1 MNLILKEILL
11 LSKVAVEGNGYQL
24 IRDIHTNKN
33 PIANILKVEI
43 QGHKTRL
50 LGITASIQDCSG
62 DLSWQ
67 KKARRRNKPLIL
79 IRMPRELLDTKLIQ
93 KSLVF
98 LYAID
103 KEFQN
108 EKYLNIP
115 LKHHQNIE
123 YLGINL
129 TKHVRELYGKNYKSL
144 FKYLIEDLS
153 KCSHDSHMPLMTRTG
168 SPISSLHAA
177 FLHSILFCS
186 SSHHRGDVH
195 FTSS

>member
-1 MNLILKEILL
+1 
-11 LSKVAVEGNGYQL
+11 
-24 IRDIHTNKN
+24 
-33 PIANILKVEI
+33 
-43 QGHKTRL
+43 
-50 LGITASIQDCSG
+50 
-62 DLSWQ
+62 
-67 KKARRRNKPLIL
+67 
-79 IRMPRELLDTKLIQ
+79 MPRELLDTKLIQ

-98 LYAID
+98 LHAID

-153 KCSHDSHMPLMTRTG
+153 KCSHDSHMPLMTHTSG
-168 SPISSLHAA
+168 PICSLHAA
-177 FLHSILFCS
+177 FLRSILFCS